1 MSISIAD
8 IAKSL
13 DLPFKG
19 NGSIK
24 IHRISNWED
33 ADPQSLIYCDGV
45 KKSVQIPDKL
55 IAGCIITSKD
65 FIRPTWNAIIS
76 ENPKADFSRIA
87 HLISPRP
94 TGTGKHHQTAVIS
107 KGAKIRQN
115 VDIGAQVVIGSG
127 AQIGTGSILQAGT
140 VIGEGCHIGEECIL
154 YPRVVLYQGVQLRN
168 RVTLHAGVVLG
179 ADGFG
184 YVFDGM
190 THIKFP
196 QVGGLLVEDEVE
208 IGANT
213 TIDRG
218 SLGITHIGKGSKID
232 NLVQIAHN
240 TKLGSSV
247 IIASQTGISGSS
259 TIDDNVVI
267 AGQVGFG
274 DHVHI
279 KKGAIIGGQ
288 AGILPKKVL
297 RGNEVYWGTPAR
309 PLKEFKRSYVYLSRL
324 PKINAITNELK
335 QRLDQIE
342 KKLSKLLANDQ

>member
-1 MSISIAD
+1 MSISISD

-33 ADPQSLIYCDGV
+33 ADLQSLIYCDGV
-45 KKSVQIPDKL
+45 RKSLQLPDKL
-55 IAGCIITSKD
+55 LAGCIVTSKN
-65 FIRPTWNAIIS
+65 FFRPTWNAIIS
-76 ENPKADFSRIA
+76 EKPKADFSRVA
-87 HLISPRP
+87 QLISPRP
-94 TGTGKHHQTAVIS
+94 TGTGEHHRTAVIS
-107 KGAKIRQN
+107 KGATIGQQVN
-115 VDIGAQVVIGSG
+115 IGAQVIIGPG
-127 AQIGTGSILQAGT
+127 AQIGAGSILQAGV
-140 VIGEGCHIGEECIL
+140 VIGKGCHIGEECIL
-154 YPRVVLYQGVQLRN
+154 HPHVVLYQGVQLGR

-184 YVFDGM
+184 YIFDGM

-218 SLGITHIGKGSKID
+218 SLGITHIGRGSKVD

-240 TKLGSSV
+240 TKIGSSV

-324 PKINAITNELK
+324 PKINALTNELK
-335 QRLDQIE
+335 QRLSQIE
-342 KKLSKLLANDQ
+342 KKLSKLLGDD